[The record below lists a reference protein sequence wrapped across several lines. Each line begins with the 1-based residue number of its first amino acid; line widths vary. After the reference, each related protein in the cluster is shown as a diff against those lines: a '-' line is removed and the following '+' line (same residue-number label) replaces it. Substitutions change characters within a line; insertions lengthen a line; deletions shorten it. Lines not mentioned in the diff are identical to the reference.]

1 MKILHDY
8 HMHTSRCGHATGTIE
23 EYIAEA
29 KRKGLAEIGMSDHLP
44 FLTHRDASYT
54 MDLTELPFYHIDME
68 RAREAHASSLSIKIG
83 IEADYIQAT
92 VEDIRELVGR
102 YTYDFVI
109 GSVHFMKQPE
119 GDWAFDDPREIERW
133 KNADVNEVYR
143 NYYRL
148 LQGAAKSRV
157 YDIMGHVDLVKKFGH
172 RASADLTDLIR
183 ETARIFAE
191 TGMTLEINTSGL
203 RKPAKEIYPALG
215 ALKTYREAGV
225 PIVFGSDA
233 HAPGDVGADFDL
245 ARDLALA
252 AGYAE
257 YRVFKKRKV
266 EKTVKL

>member
-1 MKILHDY
+1 MRILHDY
-8 HMHTSRCGHATGTIE
+8 HMHTRRCGHAEGTLE

-29 KRKGLAEIGMSDHLP
+29 KRKGLQEIGMSDHLP
-44 FLTHRDASYT
+44 FLTHRDPSYT
-54 MDLTELPFYHIDME
+54 MDLTELPFYHIDLE
-68 RAREAHASSLSIKIG
+68 RARAAHPDLSIKIG
-83 IEADYIQAT
+83 IEADYMQAV
-92 VEDIRELVGR
+92 VEEIRELVGR
-102 YTYDFVI
+102 YAYDFVI

-133 KNADVNEVYR
+133 KRADVDEVYR

-148 LQGAAKSRV
+148 LQGAAKSGA

-183 ETARIFAE
+183 ETARVFAE

-203 RKPAKEIYPALG
+203 RKPVREIYPAIG
-215 ALKTYREAGV
+215 ALKLYREAGV

-233 HAPGDVGADFDL
+233 HAPGDVGADFDQ

-252 AGYAE
+252 AGYTE
-257 YRVFKKRKV
+257 YRVFTRRKV
-266 EKTVKL
+266 ERTVKL